1 MNENYENLDK
11 FFKIDL
17 KIKDLILKNRPNE
30 KTYDTSGAIKYVDNL
45 IKELDTIKDY
55 FFWVIDTYNM
65 SPYLKDVINNSIN
78 EYKEKLLNSNYD
90 YDRLTRI
97 YEECILKMT
106 VGLEKELQ
114 KNLFGYNINRKEVES
129 FEKCR
134 TINDYLHAFHFYIVN
149 NEKIFHSMPVIDR
162 KINKDDEPII
172 LFGKENDLSRDL
184 FNKYP
189 VELGTGEVD
198 ILSFDDH
205 LLMMIRDVGHALS
218 VDSTIENDNIRVSYF
233 VPKSCNIEKVNK
245 LKGVTK
251 LDPLT
256 SDMFS
261 PTNGEFVCKKE
272 DFTSEMIDFISNVP
286 TDIDAFSKS
295 NFMH

>member
-17 KIKDLILKNRPNE
+17 KIKDLILKTRPNE

-65 SPYLKDVINNSIN
+65 SPYLKDVINNSLN
-78 EYKEKLLNSNYD
+78 EYNEKLLNSNYD

-129 FEKCR
+129 FEKCK

-205 LLMMIRDVGHALS
+205 LLMMVRDVGHALS
-218 VDSTIENDNIRVSYF
+218 IDSTIENDNIRVSYF

-261 PTNGEFVCKKE
+261 QTNGEFVCKKE
-272 DFTSEMIDFISNVP
+272 NFTSEIIDFISNVP
-286 TDIDAFSKS
+286 TDIDAFSKIS
-295 NFMH
+295 FMH

>member
-17 KIKDLILKNRPNE
+17 KIKDLILKTRPNE

-45 IKELDTIKDY
+45 INELDTIKDY

-65 SPYLKDVINNSIN
+65 SPYLKDVINNSLN
-78 EYKEKLLNSNYD
+78 EYNEKLLNSNYD
-90 YDRLTRI
+90 YDRLIRI
-97 YEECILKMT
+97 YQECILKMT
-106 VGLEKELQ
+106 SGLDKELQ

-129 FEKCR
+129 FEKCK

-218 VDSTIENDNIRVSYF
+218 IDSTIENDNIRVSYF
-233 VPKSCNIEKVNK
+233 IPKSCNIEKVNK

>member
-1 MNENYENLDK
+1 MNENYEKLDK

-17 KIKDLILKNRPNE
+17 KIKDLILKTKPNE

-65 SPYLKDVINNSIN
+65 SPYLKDVINNSFD
-78 EYKEKLLNSNYD
+78 EYDEKLLNSNYD

-106 VGLEKELQ
+106 SGLEKELQ
-114 KNLFGYNINRKEVES
+114 KNLFGYNINRKEVKS
-129 FEKCR
+129 FEKCK

-149 NEKIFHSMPVIDR
+149 NEKIFHSMPIIDR

>member
-65 SPYLKDVINNSIN
+65 SPYLKDVINNSFN
-78 EYKEKLLNSNYD
+78 EYNEKLLNSNYD
-90 YDRLTRI
+90 YDRLIRI
-97 YEECILKMT
+97 YKMT
-106 VGLEKELQ
+106 SGLDKELQ
-114 KNLFGYNINRKEVES
+114 KNLFGYNINRKEVKS
-129 FEKCR
+129 FEKCK

-149 NEKIFHSMPVIDR
+149 NEKIFHSMPIIDR

-245 LKGVTK
+245 IKGVTK

>member
-1 MNENYENLDK
+1 MNENYEKLDK

-17 KIKDLILKNRPNE
+17 KIKDLILKTKPNE
-30 KTYDTSGAIKYVDNL
+30 KIYDTSGAIKYVDNL

-55 FFWVIDTYNM
+55 FFWIIDTYNM
-65 SPYLKDVINNSIN
+65 TPYLKDVINNSFN
-78 EYKEKLLNSNYD
+78 EYNEKLLNSNYD
-90 YDRLTRI
+90 YDKLTRI
-97 YEECILKMT
+97 YQECILKMT

-114 KNLFGYNINRKEVES
+114 KNLFGYNINRKEVKS
-129 FEKCR
+129 FEKCK

-149 NEKIFHSMPVIDR
+149 NEKIFHSMPIIDR

-205 LLMMIRDVGHALS
+205 LLMMIRDIGHALS

>member
-17 KIKDLILKNRPNE
+17 KIKDLILKTRPNE

-65 SPYLKDVINNSIN
+65 SPYLKDVINNSLN
-78 EYKEKLLNSNYD
+78 E
-90 YDRLTRI
+90 
-97 YEECILKMT
+97 
-106 VGLEKELQ
+106 LEKELQ

-129 FEKCR
+129 FEKCK

-218 VDSTIENDNIRVSYF
+218 IDSTIENDNIRVSYF

-261 PTNGEFVCKKE
+261 QTNGEFVCKKE
-272 DFTSEMIDFISNVP
+272 NFTSEIIDFISNVP

-295 NFMH
+295 SFMH

>member
-55 FFWVIDTYNM
+55 FFWIIDKYNM
-65 SPYLKDVINNSIN
+65 SPYLKDVINNSLN
-78 EYKEKLLNSNYD
+78 EYNEKLLNSNYD
-90 YDRLTRI
+90 YDRLIRI
-97 YEECILKMT
+97 YQECILKMT
-106 VGLEKELQ
+106 SGLDKELQ

-129 FEKCR
+129 FEKCK

-149 NEKIFHSMPVIDR
+149 NEKIFHSMPIIDR

-218 VDSTIENDNIRVSYF
+218 IDSTIENDNIRVSYF

-261 PTNGEFVCKKE
+261 QTNGEFVCKKE
-272 DFTSEMIDFISNVP
+272 NFTSEIIDFISSVP

-295 NFMH
+295 SFMH

>member
-1 MNENYENLDK
+1 MNENYEKLDK

-17 KIKDLILKNRPNE
+17 KIKDLILKTKPNE
-30 KTYDTSGAIKYVDNL
+30 KIYDTSGAIKYVDNL

-55 FFWVIDTYNM
+55 FFWIIDTYNM
-65 SPYLKDVINNSIN
+65 TPYLKDVINNSFN
-78 EYKEKLLNSNYD
+78 EYNEKLLNSNYD
-90 YDRLTRI
+90 YDKLTRI
-97 YEECILKMT
+97 YQECILKMT

-114 KNLFGYNINRKEVES
+114 KNLFGYNINRKEVKS
-129 FEKCR
+129 FEKCK

-149 NEKIFHSMPVIDR
+149 NEKIFHSMPIIDR

>member
-1 MNENYENLDK
+1 MNENYEKLDK

-17 KIKDLILKNRPNE
+17 KIKDLILKTKPNE
-30 KTYDTSGAIKYVDNL
+30 KIYDTSGAIKYVDNL

-55 FFWVIDTYNM
+55 FFWIIDTYNM
-65 SPYLKDVINNSIN
+65 TPYLKDVINNSFN
-78 EYKEKLLNSNYD
+78 EYNEKLLNSNYD

-97 YEECILKMT
+97 YQECILKMT

-129 FEKCR
+129 FEKCK

-149 NEKIFHSMPVIDR
+149 NEKIFHSMPIIDR

>member
-1 MNENYENLDK
+1 M
-11 FFKIDL
+11 
-17 KIKDLILKNRPNE
+17 
-30 KTYDTSGAIKYVDNL
+30 TSG
-45 IKELDTIKDY
+45 LD
-55 FFWVIDTYNM
+55 
-65 SPYLKDVINNSIN
+65 
-78 EYKEKLLNSNYD
+78 
-90 YDRLTRI
+90 
-97 YEECILKMT
+97 
-106 VGLEKELQ
+106 KELQ

-129 FEKCR
+129 FEKCK

-149 NEKIFHSMPVIDR
+149 NEKIFHSMPIIDR

>member
-1 MNENYENLDK
+1 MNENYEKLDK

-17 KIKDLILKNRPNE
+17 KIKNLILKTRPNE

-45 IKELDTIKDY
+45 INELDTIKDY

-65 SPYLKDVINNSIN
+65 SPYLKDVINNSFN
-78 EYKEKLLNSNYD
+78 EYNEKLLNSNYD
-90 YDRLTRI
+90 YDRLIRI
-97 YEECILKMT
+97 YQECILKMT

-129 FEKCR
+129 FEKCK

-198 ILSFDDH
+198 ILSFDNH

-218 VDSTIENDNIRVSYF
+218 IDSTIENDNIRVSYF
-233 VPKSCNIEKVNK
+233 IPKSCNIEKVNK

-261 PTNGEFVCKKE
+261 QTNGEFICKKE
-272 DFTSEMIDFISNVP
+272 DFTNEIIDFISNVP

-295 NFMH
+295 SFMH

>member
-17 KIKDLILKNRPNE
+17 KIKDLILKTRPNE
-30 KTYDTSGAIKYVDNL
+30 KTYNTSGAIKYVDNL

-65 SPYLKDVINNSIN
+65 SPYLKDVINNSLN
-78 EYKEKLLNSNYD
+78 EYNEKLLNSNYD
-90 YDRLTRI
+90 YDRLIRI
-97 YEECILKMT
+97 YQECILKMT
-106 VGLEKELQ
+106 SGLDKELQ

-129 FEKCR
+129 FEKCK

-149 NEKIFHSMPVIDR
+149 NEKIFHSMPIIDR

-218 VDSTIENDNIRVSYF
+218 IDSTIENDNIRVSYF

-261 PTNGEFVCKKE
+261 QTNGEFVCKKE
-272 DFTSEMIDFISNVP
+272 NFTSEIIDFISNVP

-295 NFMH
+295 SVMH

>member
-65 SPYLKDVINNSIN
+65 SPYLKDVINNSLN
-78 EYKEKLLNSNYD
+78 EYNEKLLNSNYD
-90 YDRLTRI
+90 YDRLIRI
-97 YEECILKMT
+97 YQECILKMT
-106 VGLEKELQ
+106 SGLDKELQ

-129 FEKCR
+129 FEKCK

-218 VDSTIENDNIRVSYF
+218 IDSTIENDNIRVSYF
-233 VPKSCNIEKVNK
+233 IPKSCNIEKVNK

>member
-1 MNENYENLDK
+1 MNENYEKLDK

-17 KIKDLILKNRPNE
+17 KIKDLILKTKPNE
-30 KTYDTSGAIKYVDNL
+30 KIYDTSGAIKYVDNL

-65 SPYLKDVINNSIN
+65 SPYLKDVINNSFN
-78 EYKEKLLNSNYD
+78 EYNEKLLNSNYD
-90 YDRLTRI
+90 YDRLIRI
-97 YEECILKMT
+97 YQECILKMT
-106 VGLEKELQ
+106 SGLDKELQ
-114 KNLFGYNINRKEVES
+114 KNLFGYNINRKEVKS
-129 FEKCR
+129 FEKCK

-149 NEKIFHSMPVIDR
+149 NEKIFHSMPIIDR

>member
-1 MNENYENLDK
+1 MNENYEKLDK

-17 KIKDLILKNRPNE
+17 KIKDLILKTKPNE
-30 KTYDTSGAIKYVDNL
+30 KIYDTSGAIKYVDNL

-55 FFWVIDTYNM
+55 FSWIIDTYNM
-65 SPYLKDVINNSIN
+65 TPYLKDVINNSFN
-78 EYKEKLLNSNYD
+78 EYNEKLLNSNYD
-90 YDRLTRI
+90 YDKLTRI
-97 YEECILKMT
+97 YQECILKMT
-106 VGLEKELQ
+106 VGLEKGLQ

-129 FEKCR
+129 FEKCK

>member
-65 SPYLKDVINNSIN
+65 SPYLKDVINNSFN
-78 EYKEKLLNSNYD
+78 EYNEKLLNSNYD
-90 YDRLTRI
+90 YDKLTRI
-97 YEECILKMT
+97 YQECILKMT

-114 KNLFGYNINRKEVES
+114 KNLFGYNINRKEVKS
-129 FEKCR
+129 FEKCK

-149 NEKIFHSMPVIDR
+149 NEKIFHSMPIIDR

>member
-1 MNENYENLDK
+1 MNENYEKLDK

-17 KIKDLILKNRPNE
+17 KIKDLILKTKPNE

-65 SPYLKDVINNSIN
+65 SPYLKDVINNSLN
-78 EYKEKLLNSNYD
+78 EYNEKLLNSNYD

-129 FEKCR
+129 FEKCK

-218 VDSTIENDNIRVSYF
+218 IDSTIENDNIRVSYF

>member
-1 MNENYENLDK
+1 MNENYEKLDK

-17 KIKDLILKNRPNE
+17 KIKDLILKTKPNE
-30 KTYDTSGAIKYVDNL
+30 KIYDTSGAIKYVDNL

-65 SPYLKDVINNSIN
+65 SPYLKDVINNSFD
-78 EYKEKLLNSNYD
+78 EYDEKLLNSNYD

-106 VGLEKELQ
+106 SGLEKELQ
-114 KNLFGYNINRKEVES
+114 KNLFGYNINRKEVKS
-129 FEKCR
+129 FEKCK

-149 NEKIFHSMPVIDR
+149 NEKIFHSMPIIDR

>member
-65 SPYLKDVINNSIN
+65 SPYLKDVINNSLN
-78 EYKEKLLNSNYD
+78 EYNEKLLNSNYD

-129 FEKCR
+129 FEKCK

-149 NEKIFHSMPVIDR
+149 NEKIFHSMPIIDR

>member
-1 MNENYENLDK
+1 MNENYEKLDK

-17 KIKDLILKNRPNE
+17 KIKDLILKTKPNE
-30 KTYDTSGAIKYVDNL
+30 KIYDTSGAIKYVDNL

-55 FFWVIDTYNM
+55 FSWIIDTYSM
-65 SPYLKDVINNSIN
+65 CPYLKDVINNSFN
-78 EYKEKLLNSNYD
+78 EYNEKLLNSNYD
-90 YDRLTRI
+90 YDKLTRI
-97 YEECILKMT
+97 YQECILKMT
-106 VGLEKELQ
+106 SGLDKELQ
-114 KNLFGYNINRKEVES
+114 KNLFGYNINRKEVKS
-129 FEKCR
+129 FEKCK

-149 NEKIFHSMPVIDR
+149 NEKIFHSMPIIDR

>member
-1 MNENYENLDK
+1 MNENYEKLDK

-17 KIKDLILKNRPNE
+17 KIKDLILKTKPNE
-30 KTYDTSGAIKYVDNL
+30 KIYDTSGAIKYVDNL
-45 IKELDTIKDY
+45 ITELDTIKDY
-55 FFWVIDTYNM
+55 FFWIIDTYSM
-65 SPYLKDVINNSIN
+65 CPYLKDVINNSFN
-78 EYKEKLLNSNYD
+78 EYNEKLLNSNYD
-90 YDRLTRI
+90 YDKLTRI
-97 YEECILKMT
+97 YQECILKMT
-106 VGLEKELQ
+106 SGLDKELQ

-129 FEKCR
+129 FEKCK

-149 NEKIFHSMPVIDR
+149 NEKIFHSMPIIDR

-251 LDPLT
+251 LDPNA

-272 DFTSEMIDFISNVP
+272 DFTNEIIDFINNVP
-286 TDIDAFSKS
+286 NDMDAPS
-295 NFMH
+295 NSIFMH

>member
-17 KIKDLILKNRPNE
+17 KIKDLILKTKPNE
-30 KTYDTSGAIKYVDNL
+30 KIYDTSGAIKYVDNL

-55 FFWVIDTYNM
+55 FFWIIDTYNM
-65 SPYLKDVINNSIN
+65 TPYLKDVINNSFN
-78 EYKEKLLNSNYD
+78 EYNEKLLNSNYD
-90 YDRLTRI
+90 YDKLTRI
-97 YEECILKMT
+97 YQECILKMT

-114 KNLFGYNINRKEVES
+114 KNLFGYNINRKEVKS
-129 FEKCR
+129 FEKCK

-149 NEKIFHSMPVIDR
+149 NEKIFHSMPIIDR

>member
-1 MNENYENLDK
+1 MNENYEKLDK

-17 KIKDLILKNRPNE
+17 KIKDLILKTKPNE
-30 KTYDTSGAIKYVDNL
+30 KIYDTSGAIKYVDNL

-55 FFWVIDTYNM
+55 FFWIIDTYSM
-65 SPYLKDVINNSIN
+65 CPYLKDVINNSFN
-78 EYKEKLLNSNYD
+78 EYNEKLLNSNYD
-90 YDRLTRI
+90 YDKLTRI
-97 YEECILKMT
+97 YQECILKMT
-106 VGLEKELQ
+106 SGLDKELQ

-129 FEKCR
+129 FEKCK

-149 NEKIFHSMPVIDR
+149 NEKIFHSMPIIDR

-205 LLMMIRDVGHALS
+205 LLMMIIDVGHALS

>member
-1 MNENYENLDK
+1 MNENYEKLDK

-17 KIKDLILKNRPNE
+17 KIKDLILKTKPNE
-30 KTYDTSGAIKYVDNL
+30 KIYDTSGAIKYVDNL

-55 FFWVIDTYNM
+55 FFWIIDTYSM
-65 SPYLKDVINNSIN
+65 CPYLKDVINNSLN
-78 EYKEKLLNSNYD
+78 EYNEKLLNSNYD
-90 YDRLTRI
+90 YDRLTSI

-129 FEKCR
+129 FEKCK

-149 NEKIFHSMPVIDR
+149 NEKIFHSMPIIDR

>member
-1 MNENYENLDK
+1 MNENYEKLDK

-17 KIKDLILKNRPNE
+17 KIKDLILKTKPNE
-30 KTYDTSGAIKYVDNL
+30 KIYDTSGAIKYVDNL

-55 FFWVIDTYNM
+55 FFWIIDTYSM
-65 SPYLKDVINNSIN
+65 CPYLKDVINNSFN
-78 EYKEKLLNSNYD
+78 EYNEKLLNSNYD
-90 YDRLTRI
+90 YDKLTRI
-97 YEECILKMT
+97 YQECILKMT
-106 VGLEKELQ
+106 SGLDKELQ

-129 FEKCR
+129 FEKCK

-149 NEKIFHSMPVIDR
+149 NEKIFHSMPIIDIQ
-162 KINKDDEPII
+162 INKDDEPII

>member
-17 KIKDLILKNRPNE
+17 KIKDLILKTRPNE

-65 SPYLKDVINNSIN
+65 SPYLKDVINNSLN
-78 EYKEKLLNSNYD
+78 EYNEKLLNSNYD

-129 FEKCR
+129 FEKCK

-218 VDSTIENDNIRVSYF
+218 IDSTIENDNIRVSYF

-261 PTNGEFVCKKE
+261 QTNGEFVCKKE
-272 DFTSEMIDFISNVP
+272 NFTSEIIDF
-286 TDIDAFSKS
+286 
-295 NFMH
+295 

>member
-1 MNENYENLDK
+1 MNENYEKLDK

-17 KIKDLILKNRPNE
+17 KIKDLILKTKPNE
-30 KTYDTSGAIKYVDNL
+30 KIYDTSGAIKYVDNL

-55 FFWVIDTYNM
+55 FFWIIDTYNM
-65 SPYLKDVINNSIN
+65 TPYLKDVINNSFN
-78 EYKEKLLNSNYD
+78 EYNEKLLNSNYD
-90 YDRLTRI
+90 YDKLTRI
-97 YEECILKMT
+97 YQECILKMT

-114 KNLFGYNINRKEVES
+114 KNLFGYNINRKEVKS
-129 FEKCR
+129 FEKCK

-149 NEKIFHSMPVIDR
+149 NEKIFHSMPIIDR

-261 PTNGEFVCKKE
+261 STNGEFVCKKE

>member
-1 MNENYENLDK
+1 MNENYEKLDK

-17 KIKDLILKNRPNE
+17 KIKDLILKTKPNE
-30 KTYDTSGAIKYVDNL
+30 KIYDTSGAIKYVDNL

-55 FFWVIDTYNM
+55 FFWIIDTYNM
-65 SPYLKDVINNSIN
+65 TPYLKDVINNSFN
-78 EYKEKLLNSNYD
+78 EYNEKLLNSNYD
-90 YDRLTRI
+90 YDKLTRI
-97 YEECILKMT
+97 YQECILKMT

-114 KNLFGYNINRKEVES
+114 KNLFGYNINRKEVKS
-129 FEKCR
+129 FEKCK

-149 NEKIFHSMPVIDR
+149 NEKIFHSMPIIDR

-261 PTNGEFVCKKE
+261 PTNGEFICKKE
-272 DFTSEMIDFISNVP
+272 DFTNEIINFISNVP

>member
-1 MNENYENLDK
+1 MNENYEKLDK

-65 SPYLKDVINNSIN
+65 SPYLKDVINNSFN
-78 EYKEKLLNSNYD
+78 EYNEKLLNSNYD
-90 YDRLTRI
+90 YDRLIRI
-97 YEECILKMT
+97 YQECILKMT
-106 VGLEKELQ
+106 SGLDKELQ
-114 KNLFGYNINRKEVES
+114 KNLFGYNINRKEVKS
-129 FEKCR
+129 FEKCK

-149 NEKIFHSMPVIDR
+149 NEKIFHSMPIIDR

-245 LKGVTK
+245 IKGVTK

>member
-78 EYKEKLLNSNYD
+78 EYNEKLLNSNYD

-114 KNLFGYNINRKEVES
+114 KNLFGYNINRKEVKS
-129 FEKCR
+129 FEKCK

-149 NEKIFHSMPVIDR
+149 NEKIFHSMPIIDR

>member
-1 MNENYENLDK
+1 MVSCGTMEKSN
-11 FFKIDL
+11 I
-17 KIKDLILKNRPNE
+17 ITVAWTGILNTNPAKVYISVRP
-30 KTYDTSGAIKYVDNL
+30 TRYSYNL

-55 FFWVIDTYNM
+55 FFWIIDTYNM
-65 SPYLKDVINNSIN
+65 TPYLKDVINNSFN
-78 EYKEKLLNSNYD
+78 EYNEKLLNSNYD
-90 YDRLTRI
+90 YDKLTRI
-97 YEECILKMT
+97 YQECILKMT

-114 KNLFGYNINRKEVES
+114 KNLFGYNINRKEVKS
-129 FEKCR
+129 FEKCK

-149 NEKIFHSMPVIDR
+149 NEKIFHSMPIIDR

>member
-1 MNENYENLDK
+1 MNENYEKLDK

-17 KIKDLILKNRPNE
+17 KIKDLILKTKPNE
-30 KTYDTSGAIKYVDNL
+30 KIYDTSGAIKYVDNL

-55 FFWVIDTYNM
+55 FFWIIDTYSM
-65 SPYLKDVINNSIN
+65 CPYLKDVINNSFN
-78 EYKEKLLNSNYD
+78 EYNEKLLNSNYD

-97 YEECILKMT
+97 YQECILKMT
-106 VGLEKELQ
+106 SGLDKELQ

-129 FEKCR
+129 FEKCK

-149 NEKIFHSMPVIDR
+149 NEKIFHSMPIIDR

>member
-17 KIKDLILKNRPNE
+17 KIKDLILKTRPNE

-45 IKELDTIKDY
+45 INELDTIKDY

-65 SPYLKDVINNSIN
+65 SPYLKDVINNSLN
-78 EYKEKLLNSNYD
+78 EYNEKLLNSNYD
-90 YDRLTRI
+90 YDRLIRI

-106 VGLEKELQ
+106 VDLEKGLQ

-129 FEKCR
+129 FEKCK

>member
-1 MNENYENLDK
+1 MNENYEKLDK

-17 KIKDLILKNRPNE
+17 KIKNLILKTRPNE

-45 IKELDTIKDY
+45 INELDTIKDY

-65 SPYLKDVINNSIN
+65 SLYLKDVINNSFD
-78 EYKEKLLNSNYD
+78 EYDEKLLNSNYD

-106 VGLEKELQ
+106 SGLEKELQ
-114 KNLFGYNINRKEVES
+114 KNLFGYNINRKEVKS
-129 FEKCR
+129 FEKCK

-162 KINKDDEPII
+162 KMNKNDESII

-189 VELGTGEVD
+189 VELDTGEVD

-205 LLMMIRDVGHALS
+205 LLMMVRDVGHALS
-218 VDSTIENDNIRVSYF
+218 IDSTIENGNIRVSYF

>member
-65 SPYLKDVINNSIN
+65 SPYLKDVINNSFD
-78 EYKEKLLNSNYD
+78 EYDEKLLNSNYD

-106 VGLEKELQ
+106 SGLEKELQ
-114 KNLFGYNINRKEVES
+114 KNLFGYNINRKEVKS
-129 FEKCR
+129 FEKCK

-149 NEKIFHSMPVIDR
+149 NEKIFHSMPIIDR

>member
-17 KIKDLILKNRPNE
+17 KIKDLILKTRPNE

-65 SPYLKDVINNSIN
+65 SPYLKDVINNSLN
-78 EYKEKLLNSNYD
+78 EYNEKLLNSNYD
-90 YDRLTRI
+90 YDRLTSI

-129 FEKCR
+129 FEKCK

-218 VDSTIENDNIRVSYF
+218 IDSTIENDNIRVSYF

-261 PTNGEFVCKKE
+261 QTNGEFVCKKE
-272 DFTSEMIDFISNVP
+272 NFTSEIIDFINNVP

-295 NFMH
+295 SFMH